1 MKKFFGIGLL
11 ALLATAY
18 LTSSCSRDDLSGSL
32 LEAKKATFNENFVA
46 EYGQIAPNH
55 DWGFGLDNGARA
67 FTRSMANPAVT
78 DIGQPYDEAWVANYL
93 TTAKEPNSTNID
105 DNFDNKT
112 WVEGQEERYVV
123 DVPASTTNATLGS
136 WSWGYVVQ
144 VVAYGGT
151 EYWKDNV
158 KIEITPEDKTFYD
171 TYIKDAYTYSI
182 DYNSNESKDTFIDLI
197 QAAYQACQ
205 NTGRGDWLTI
215 SGTWTKS
222 STTPEQGHTE
232 PATEGYWQQDETF
245 VLHFKI
251 IGTWNGAI
259 GVVATEGLTDGVANN
274 NERTVVVTGTWNIT
288 ADQRVGSKG
297 RIIIANGGTVNVAS
311 GVTLNMVNQA
321 RLVVLPGG
329 KLTGAGSVEVNNGN
343 AVGEENYN
351 GGTIDVAK
359 FNNNFGKF
367 YNYGKFLV
375 NEYHAGAKESN
386 FYNHSLVNIH
396 HFGEYDSATANAR
409 IFNACQFYVQHNA
422 RIRNYEGVMGS
433 ALIVDG
439 ELMFSSSADGTNDP
453 TYVGL
458 AAGAL
463 VQCATLYNN
472 GTSWSGP
479 TSGGYAALNI
489 TDKITYL
496 NWEDN
501 PANGGYFA
509 NNIYIVADTWDN
521 VPDGKGMQQKTDNG
535 TEYYTQSQANYKM
548 FSIIANSVGNGGVK
562 KATTG
567 SNVVATPDPQFSK
580 GVRGCTPGFSVDEEV
595 PETPPTKRIVLKQA
609 GRVFCEDLGTV
620 SSSDIDYNDVV
631 FDAWLYVERTGD
643 DENTDVFHKAFIQLL
658 AAGGTILI
666 KVADV
671 NVHKAFGYN
680 NDDVMINT
688 YSEGESQIGG
698 AKHAEYGTDFS
709 TLPEKIVIT
718 DASYVTGD
726 DGQMNIFYIP
736 ITVRTSD
743 NKAVELTSTNS
754 VTGGSTAPLK
764 FMAPLGTPW
773 AAERVKFGKAYPMFR
788 DWVGNKD
795 KTPWSLPSETATF
808 DVNDL
813 PQVAEYAPTD
823 DEIGSA
829 TSTVTDPDTSGQGTQ
844 EEETPPTFSS
854 VTGTDLNVSPTTLSG
869 SSSITLPAASFNGV
883 EAATVYVYGTGDG
896 EVLVNGVS
904 ATTVESSAPRFG
916 FGFTRSATPVV
927 KACQLGPSNLKTTT
941 VRITG
946 YNFKVYK
953 CSMVNET
960 GSYSV
965 SEPSGKGDIIYNTS
979 TILDWGN
986 SGGAITITND
996 ALKNVKVGSTIRA
1009 FGIAYAAPYWEVQ
1022 TFGFNTTGGW
1032 NESTKINP
1040 KSGTSFTGNGA
1051 KEIEFPITSQDQVNM
1066 VKGGSIVVQGY
1077 NFILKYVTIENPS
1090 SSSDDGGDAAR
1101 ATATIDLV
1109 TSSISISNNQVTPI
1123 VGDKSTAKGYVD
1135 RIVAGTSKFV
1145 AKIQV
1150 NADGDW
1156 YFQLGPSGV
1165 SGGGIMYKNGQNN
1178 NGTEYTVEGTVTSD
1192 ILRSL
1197 QSNVNNGWWSEGMVG
1212 AQGDKVTLKEL
1223 KLTKCLP

>member
-1 MKKFFGIGLL
+1 ML
-11 ALLATAY
+11 
-18 LTSSCSRDDLSGSL
+18 
-32 LEAKKATFNENFVA
+32 
-46 EYGQIAPNH
+46 
-55 DWGFGLDNGARA
+55 
-67 FTRSMANPAVT
+67 
-78 DIGQPYDEAWVANYL
+78 NY
-93 TTAKEPNSTNID
+93 
-105 DNFDNKT
+105 
-112 WVEGQEERYVV
+112 
-123 DVPASTTNATLGS
+123 
-136 WSWGYVVQ
+136 
-144 VVAYGGT
+144 
-151 EYWKDNV
+151 
-158 KIEITPEDKTFYD
+158 KIT
-171 TYIKDAYTYSI
+171 
-182 DYNSNESKDTFIDLI
+182 
-197 QAAYQACQ
+197 
-205 NTGRGDWLTI
+205 
-215 SGTWTKS
+215 GTWT
-222 STTPEQGHTE
+222 GAIGVL
-232 PATEGYWQQDETF
+232 ATEGY
-245 VLHFKI
+245 
-251 IGTWNGAI
+251 
-259 GVVATEGLTDGVANN
+259 TDGVANGY
-274 NERTVVVTGTWNIT
+274 ERTVVVTGTWNLS
-288 ADQRVGSKG
+288 ADQRVGAKG
-297 RIIIANGGTVNVAS
+297 RIIVANGGKIVLSNGANLNSVNAA
-311 GVTLNMVNQA
+311 QI
-321 RLVVLPGG
+321 VVLRGG
-329 KLTGAGSVEVNNGN
+329 EISGTGSIEFSNGTDSSLQSW
-343 AVGEENYN
+343 N
-351 GGTIDVAK
+351 GGTIDVTK
-359 FNNNFGKF
+359 FNNNGGNFF
-367 YNYGKFLV
+367 NYGTLKATTMDGG
-375 NEYHAGAKESN
+375 AGNSCY
-386 FYNHSLVNIH
+386 YNHGIVNI
-396 HFGEYDSATANAR
+396 GATGSSANIR
-409 IFNACQFYVQHNA
+409 IYNKCQWYVQTNA

-463 VQCATLYNN
+463 VQCATLYNQ

-509 NNIYIVADTWDN
+509 NNIYVVANTWDN
-521 VPDGKGMQQKTDNG
+521 IPIGKGMQSGDEATAD
-535 TEYYTQSQANYKM
+535 YKM

-709 TLPEKIVIT
+709 TLPDKIVIT

-808 DVNDL
+808 DNSGL
-813 PQVAEYAPTD
+813 PLVAEYAPTD

-927 KACQLGPSNLKTTT
+927 KACQLGPSNLKTNR
-941 VRITG
+941 VVITG

-1009 FGIAYAAPYWEVQ
+1009 FGIAYAASYWEVQ

-1090 SSSDDGGDAAR
+1090 SSGSTTYTTVPVWSGENDAENWTTIYSGNGDKFKDAK
-1101 ATATIDLV
+1101 
-1109 TSSISISNNQVTPI
+1109 
-1123 VGDKSTAKGYVD
+1123 VGDILKITAHP
-1135 RIVAGTSKFV
+1135 
-1145 AKIQV
+1145 V
-1150 NADGDW
+1150 NASAFWQFNVANGSYGDV
-1156 YFQLGPSGV
+1156 YGYTKSDTNGQTISTSGYQEIELTQ
-1165 SGGGIMYKNGQNN
+1165 SAIDNLKAGGMMSYKNNLVFTAVDLLLKNN
-1178 NGTEYTVEGTVTSD
+1178 
-1192 ILRSL
+1192 
-1197 QSNVNNGWWSEGMVG
+1197 
-1212 AQGDKVTLKEL
+1212 
-1223 KLTKCLP
+1223 

>member
-67 FTRSMANPAVT
+67 FTRSMANPACA
-78 DIGQPYDEAWVANYL
+78 DANAPYDATWVTNYL
-93 TTAKEPNSTNID
+93 TTAKEPNSDNIAHNSND
-105 DNFDNKT
+105 RT
-112 WVEGQEERYVV
+112 WVEGTARKWVV
-123 DVPASTTNATLGS
+123 DTPASVTLPSMGNIQWGTIPQTLIYNQDNYWENGVQHFISNEDKAWFNENCTPVTKFDWSTFDYNNFDQRAAYVTLVLELYNKCQNSGRENWMTLTGTWDLGS
-136 WSWGYVVQ
+136 KTEEVGHWEE
-144 VVAYGGT
+144 GT
-151 EYWKDNV
+151 EGYWKDDENFV
-158 KIEITPEDKTFYD
+158 LNYKIT
-171 TYIKDAYTYSI
+171 
-182 DYNSNESKDTFIDLI
+182 
-197 QAAYQACQ
+197 
-205 NTGRGDWLTI
+205 
-215 SGTWTKS
+215 GTWT
-222 STTPEQGHTE
+222 GAIGVL
-232 PATEGYWQQDETF
+232 ATEGY
-245 VLHFKI
+245 
-251 IGTWNGAI
+251 
-259 GVVATEGLTDGVANN
+259 TDGVANGY
-274 NERTVVVTGTWNIT
+274 ERTVVVTGTWNLS
-288 ADQRVGSKG
+288 ADQRVGAKG
-297 RIIIANGGTVNVAS
+297 RIIVANGGKIVLSNGANLNSVNAA
-311 GVTLNMVNQA
+311 QI
-321 RLVVLPGG
+321 VVLRGG
-329 KLTGAGSVEVNNGN
+329 EISGTGSIEFSNGTDSSLQSW
-343 AVGEENYN
+343 N
-351 GGTIDVAK
+351 GGTIDVTK
-359 FNNNFGKF
+359 FNNNGGNFF
-367 YNYGKFLV
+367 NYGTLKATTMDGG
-375 NEYHAGAKESN
+375 AGNSCY
-386 FYNHSLVNIH
+386 YNHGIVNI
-396 HFGEYDSATANAR
+396 GATGSSANIR
-409 IFNACQFYVQHNA
+409 IYNKCQWYVQTNA

-463 VQCATLYNN
+463 VQCATLYNQ

-509 NNIYIVADTWDN
+509 NNIYVVANTWDN
-521 VPDGKGMQQKTDNG
+521 IPIGNGMQSGDEATAD
-535 TEYYTQSQANYKM
+535 YKM

-709 TLPEKIVIT
+709 TLPDKIVIT

-813 PQVAEYAPTD
+813 PQVATYAPTD

-829 TSTVTDPDTSGQGTQ
+829 TSTVTDPDTPGQGTQ

-1009 FGIAYAAPYWEVQ
+1009 FGIGYAASYWEVQ

-1090 SSSDDGGDAAR
+1090 SSGSTTYTTVPVWSGENDAENW
-1101 ATATIDLV
+1101 TTIY
-1109 TSSISISNNQVTPI
+1109 SGK
-1123 VGDKSTAKGYVD
+1123 GDKFKDAKEGDILKITAHP
-1135 RIVAGTSKFV
+1135 
-1145 AKIQV
+1145 V
-1150 NADGDW
+1150 NASAFWQFNVANGSYGDV
-1156 YFQLGPSGV
+1156 YGYTKSDTNGQTISTSGYQEIELTQPAIDNLKA
-1165 SGGGIMYKNGQNN
+1165 GGMMSYKNNLVFTAVDLLLKNN
-1178 NGTEYTVEGTVTSD
+1178 
-1192 ILRSL
+1192 
-1197 QSNVNNGWWSEGMVG
+1197 
-1212 AQGDKVTLKEL
+1212 
-1223 KLTKCLP
+1223 

>member
-67 FTRSMANPAVT
+67 FTRSMANPSVPTIQAPTAYCAEVLAKSVELNDNNNGYNGNNYHSVT
-78 DIGQPYDEAWVANYL
+78 QDYWNDPDQNNDWVPKGDPYVQYNPDYVVNYKISSSYSGLVNYL
-93 TTAKEPNSTNID
+93 PNIGLEATGELGTSDPNGIVQNSWTGYYAVYNL
-105 DNFDNKT
+105 
-112 WVEGQEERYVV
+112 
-123 DVPASTTNATLGS
+123 VP
-136 WSWGYVVQ
+136 
-144 VVAYGGT
+144 
-151 EYWKDNV
+151 
-158 KIEITPEDKTFYD
+158 
-171 TYIKDAYTYSI
+171 
-182 DYNSNESKDTFIDLI
+182 
-197 QAAYQACQ
+197 
-205 NTGRGDWLTI
+205 
-215 SGTWTKS
+215 
-222 STTPEQGHTE
+222 
-232 PATEGYWQQDETF
+232 
-245 VLHFKI
+245 
-251 IGTWNGAI
+251 
-259 GVVATEGLTDGVANN
+259 
-274 NERTVVVTGTWNIT
+274 RTVYI
-288 ADQRVGSKG
+288 D
-297 RIIIANGGTVNVAS
+297 NGGKWTIPANQYQSAGQGNRAGVCEAVIIVGNGGELEVN
-311 GVTLNMVNQA
+311 GTLNMNNQA
-321 RLVVLPGG
+321 RLIVLPGG
-329 KLTGAGSVEVNNGN
+329 RITGSGSIQVNNGN
-343 AVGEENYN
+343 AAGFENYN
-351 GGTIDVAK
+351 GGTISVAK

-409 IFNACQFYVQHNA
+409 IFNACQFYVQTNA

-463 VQCATLYNN
+463 VQCATLYNQ

-509 NNIYIVADTWDN
+509 NNIYVVANTWDN
-521 VPDGKGMQQKTDNG
+521 IPIGNGMQSGDEATAD
-535 TEYYTQSQANYKM
+535 YKM

-643 DENTDVFHKAFIQLL
+643 DESTDVFHKAFIQLL

-808 DVNDL
+808 DNSGL
-813 PQVAEYAPTD
+813 PLVAEYAPTD

-1009 FGIAYAAPYWEVQ
+1009 FGIAYAASYWEVQ

-1077 NFILKYVTIENPS
+1077 NFILKYVTVENSSS
-1090 SSSDDGGDAAR
+1090 SSSDDGEGSGGDGDIPG
-1101 ATATIDLV
+1101 TAVWSINSYSGQNQKIESSDL
-1109 TSSISISNNQVTPI
+1109 QVL
-1123 VGDKSTAKGYVD
+1123 D
-1135 RIVAGTSKFV
+1135 TSKAAHLV
-1145 AKIQV
+1145 IYGRHTSNWWEIQV
-1150 NADGDW
+1150 LHDWTNILTARSDNSYASCGHWENSNINVPSDGVIIIPLKASEVALLKQDGMRV
-1156 YFQLGPSGV
+1156 YLGEVTV
-1165 SGGGIMYKNGQNN
+1165 SKM
-1178 NGTEYTVEGTVTSD
+1178 E
-1192 ILRSL
+1192 LR
-1197 QSNVNNGWWSEGMVG
+1197 Q
-1212 AQGDKVTLKEL
+1212 
-1223 KLTKCLP
+1223 